1 MSDHALRNLK
11 AMCEVEL
18 ILGLHDI
25 VPLLECVHMFI
36 KITHCKNIFV
46 CDSMENIKLAQHEFY
61 MLYCDPHTIVDD
73 PTFDDFNAIKKKK
86 NNTFPMSWFFLSQWW
101 KNVCIWHS
109 HLLNI
114 STMYINM
121 TYLVLQNFSLS

>member
-1 MSDHALRNLK
+1 MSDHALRNLN

-36 KITHCKNIFV
+36 KITQGKNIFV
-46 CDSMENIKLAQHEFY
+46 CDFMENIKLAQHEFY

-73 PTFDDFNAIKKKK
+73 PTFDGFNAIKK
-86 NNTFPMSWFFLSQWW
+86 
-101 KNVCIWHS
+101 I
-109 HLLNI
+109 
-114 STMYINM
+114 
-121 TYLVLQNFSLS
+121 